1 MDIASVFDAAR
12 RAPRL
17 AGQGL
22 VRLYRYTL
30 SALVG
35 AHCRHLPTCSQYA
48 DDAIGRF
55 GLWAGGWMTLARL
68 LRCHPWG
75 TSGLD
80 VVPASLPDRSRWY
93 LPWRYARWRGTH
105 SGLAEDASRP

>member
-1 MDIASVFDAAR
+1 MDVTSVVDAAR
-12 RAPRL
+12 RGPRTV
-17 AGQGL
+17 GRGL
-22 VRLYRYTL
+22 NNLYRYTF
-30 SALVG
+30 SAFVG
-35 AHCRHLPTCSQYA
+35 VQCRHLPTCSLYA

-80 VVPASLPDRSRWY
+80 PVPASLPERSRWY
-93 LPWRYARWRGTH
+93 LPWRYGQWRRT
-105 SGLAEDASRP
+105 SLATADAPSD

>member
-1 MDIASVFDAAR
+1 MNVASVLDAAR
-12 RAPRL
+12 RTPRIV
-17 AGQGL
+17 GRGL
-22 VRLYRYTL
+22 ITVYRHTF

-35 AHCRHLPTCSQYA
+35 MHCRHLPTCSHYA
-48 DDAIGRF
+48 DEAIGRF

-80 VVPASLPDRSRWY
+80 VVPATLPEGAHWY
-93 LPWRYARWRGTH
+93 RPWRYGLWRRTRDLH
-105 SGLAEDASRP
+105 REA